1 MEKNTQK
8 TNYEIGKRLSIR
20 VTDEEKQLIHA
31 YAKRDGL
38 TVSDYIKSI
47 ALQKVIIEKR
57 VEYNKDLRDLNFE
70 ISKIGTNINQLAKHV
85 NKAEKL
91 KTIDAGSINVF
102 NIFMKEYFELLH
114 QATSTLKSM
123 YKRLSS
129 LK

>member
-1 MEKNTQK
+1 MATNKEHK
-8 TNYEIGKRLSIR
+8 NYEIGRRLAIR
-20 VTDEEKQLIHA
+20 VTEDEKKIIESF
-31 YAKRDGL
+31 AKKEGL
-38 TVSDYIKSI
+38 KVSEYIRNL

-57 VEYNKDLRDLNFE
+57 IEYNKDLRDLNFE

-102 NIFMKEYFELLH
+102 AIFMKEYFELFEK
-114 QATSTLKSM
+114 ANSTLKSM
-123 YKRLSS
+123 YKRLAS